1 MAFQFGAWT
10 LPTFVPLLLLRADVV
25 ENSVEHGRML
35 LPDMVTE
42 RGILV
47 FIKEAKYEAQK
58 CVLIIVTDLC
68 TSASDRAGLLY

>member
-1 MAFQFGAWT
+1 
-10 LPTFVPLLLLRADVV
+10 
-25 ENSVEHGRML
+25 ML

-68 TSASDRAGLLY
+68 TSASDRAGVLY